1 MLIVRVA
8 FLQGYMG
15 EYFGNVESYFYKT
28 KLEVK
33 EGDNVIVITEKKN
46 IGKFLTVV
54 RVISTEEE
62 KNYTGNYSVEKMK
75 EILMIVEDDKNDRRA

>member
-15 EYFGNVESYFYKT
+15 EYFGNVESYSYKT
-28 KLEVK
+28 NLEVR
-33 EGDNVIVITEKKN
+33 EGDNVIVVTEKKN
-46 IGKFLTVV
+46 VGKFLTIV

-62 KNYTGNYSVEKMK
+62 KKYTGDYPVEKMK